1 MGDVVAGDGTLRL
14 DEVLG
19 WTGVDDFA
27 AMLAGSGAD
36 VDQPVG
42 LTNGVL
48 IVLDHNQRIAKVSQM
63 MQGLDESFVVALVQA
78 DGRLVEHVHDADQTG
93 ANLRGESD
101 ALRFTAGQGGCRA

>member
-1 MGDVVAGDGTLRL
+1 M
-14 DEVLG
+14 
-19 WTGVDDFA
+19 F
-27 AMLAGSGAD
+27 AGSGAD

-48 IVLDHNQRIAKVSQM
+48 IVFDHNQRIAKVAQM
-63 MQGLDESFVVALVQA
+63 VQGFDESFVVALVQA

-93 ANLRGESD
+93 TDLRGESD